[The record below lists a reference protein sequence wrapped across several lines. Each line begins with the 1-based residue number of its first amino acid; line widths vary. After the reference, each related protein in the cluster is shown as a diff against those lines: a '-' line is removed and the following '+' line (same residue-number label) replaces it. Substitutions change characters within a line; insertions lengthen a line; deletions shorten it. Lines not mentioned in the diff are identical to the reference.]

1 VFHIF
6 FIFDH
11 LINVMQETTISI
23 IVAAVALIVAV
34 LAFFAVKN
42 PKRPAAEQKDKYSS
56 LPLQLQAYERLV
68 LLCERISIPNLI
80 SRTNIAQLSAREMQV
95 ILLENIKQE
104 FEYNASQQIYVTPI
118 AWESVRN
125 LKDHSMLIIN
135 QVAGLLPPEARAS
148 DLNRQLLDVVMNQQD
163 QPLHLAVLDTL
174 SFEAK
179 KLMK

>member
-1 VFHIF
+1 
-6 FIFDH
+6 
-11 LINVMQETTISI
+11 MQETTISI
-23 IVAAVALIVAV
+23 IIAVVAMLVALYAIYTANRQKPTTPV
-34 LAFFAVKN
+34 VKDDYTS
-42 PKRPAAEQKDKYSS
+42 R
-56 LPLQLQAYERLV
+56 PLQLQAYERLV

-80 SRTNIAQLSAREMQV
+80 SRTNISQLSARDMQIV
-95 ILLENIKQE
+95 LLENIKQE

-135 QVAGLLPPEARAS
+135 QVAGVLPADARAS
-148 DLNRQLLDVVMNQQD
+148 DLNRQLLDVVMNQQE

>member
-1 VFHIF
+1 
-6 FIFDH
+6 
-11 LINVMQETTISI
+11 MQETTISI
-23 IVAAVALIVAV
+23 ILAAVALLVALYALYTASRIKV
-34 LAFFAVKN
+34 PA
-42 PKRPAAEQKDKYSS
+42 PAAKDDYSTR
-56 LPLQLQAYERLV
+56 PLQLQAYERLV

-80 SRTNIAQLSAREMQV
+80 SRTNISQLSARDMQI

-135 QVAGLLPPEARAS
+135 QVAGVLPVDAKAS
-148 DLNRQLLDVVMNQQD
+148 DLNRQLLDVVMNQQE

-179 KLMK
+179 KLM